1 VFRDRDGWLK
11 PHQRI
16 AVLRRLA
23 ALMEGRREHL
33 ALQIAREGGKPLP
46 DAIVETTRAIDGVHN
61 AADELRN
68 FAGREIPMGLSAAAE
83 NRWAFTTREPIG
95 VVAAISAF
103 NHPLNLIVHQV
114 APAIA
119 VGCPVIV
126 KPATTTPLSC
136 LDLVALV
143 HEAGLPEPWCQSFV
157 PEGNEL
163 AERLAT
169 DRRVA
174 FLSFIGSARVGW
186 SLHAKLAHGARSA
199 LEHGGAAPAIVDRS
213 ADLGKVIEPI
223 VKGGYYHAGQVCVS
237 TQRIFVHGDIADD
250 FTQRLVARVE
260 TLRTADPVLK
270 DTEVGPLILPREADR
285 VAEWVEEAVKGGA
298 TLATGGRRLSETT
311 LQPAVLLDPG
321 RREDIHAGD
330 LRPGGRG
337 VSLRQ
342 SRRGDR
348 AGQRPAHGLPGQ
360 RLRAGHRRRDARGR
374 SSGRLGRHDQRSHRV
389 PDRLDAFRRPPRI
402 RLRHRR
408 HPLHD
413 ARPGTGEDD
422 PDAAE
427 LRREEGEPV
436 HVLKV
441 AIAGFGGVGRAT
453 ADLVLSRRDRYR
465 RLYGADVRLVAV
477 CGSTSGL
484 ADAGGLAPH
493 RLGMLEPGLTGP
505 DFIAASGAAV
515 LVEAGPSDYRRAS
528 RGLPISAPPCR
539 AVSTR
544 S

>member
-1 VFRDRDGWLK
+1 
-11 PHQRI
+11 
-16 AVLRRLA
+16 
-23 ALMEGRREHL
+23 MEERREHL

-61 AADELRN
+61 AADELRT

-95 VVAAISAF
+95 IVAAISAF

-126 KPATTTPLSC
+126 KPASTTPLSC

-157 PEGNEL
+157 PEGNDL

-186 SLHAKLAHGARSA
+186 SLHAKLAPGTRSA

-213 ADLGKVIEPI
+213 ADLGRVIEPI

-250 FTQRLVARVE
+250 FTQRLVARVD
-260 TLRTADPVLK
+260 TLRTADPVQK

-285 VAEWVEEAVKGGA
+285 VAEWVEEAVEGGA

-311 LQPAVLLDPG
+311 LEPAVLLDPG
-321 RREDIHAGD
+321 RHEDFHAGD
-330 LRPGGRG
+330 LRSGGRG
-337 VSLRQ
+337 VSLPR

-348 AGQRPAHGLPGQ
+348 ARERPADGLPGQ
-360 RLRAGHRRRDARGR
+360 RLCAGHRRRDARSR
-374 SSGRLGRHDQRSHRV
+374 SSRRLGRDDQRSHRL
-389 PDRLDAFRRPPRI
+389 PDRLDAFRRAPGI

-422 PDAAE
+422 PDAEE
-427 LRREEGEPV
+427 LMR
-436 HVLKV
+436 
-441 AIAGFGGVGRAT
+441 
-453 ADLVLSRRDRYR
+453 
-465 RLYGADVRLVAV
+465 
-477 CGSTSGL
+477 
-484 ADAGGLAPH
+484 AGG
-493 RLGMLEPGLTGP
+493 
-505 DFIAASGAAV
+505 
-515 LVEAGPSDYRRAS
+515 
-528 RGLPISAPPCR
+528 
-539 AVSTR
+539 
-544 S
+544 